1 MGSKLSVFLDLV
13 KVKNTRPKGNVFWKF
28 IESRDYINTHTHT
41 HTHTENPLFK
51 GGGEKERAGG
61 VLTINAYYYYYY
73 YYYWENQFHCSGI
86 RPSSTGRLE
95 TR

>member
-41 HTHTENPLFK
+41 HTHTHGKSF
-51 GGGEKERAGG
+51 
-61 VLTINAYYYYYY
+61 I
-73 YYYWENQFHCSGI
+73 
-86 RPSSTGRLE
+86 
-95 TR
+95 